1 MSTITLDF
9 RYAYNQGERRTA
21 DPTAYQWDK
30 GHTLDIIVPTAVQS
44 AELHYH
50 KSGDDKAKPF
60 APNSIEGNTVH
71 ANIPNSLFEDSRD
84 IIVYLVVTDDEMYRT
99 EYEGVI
105 DIRARPKPYDYTEDN
120 PENGAQT
127 ISGLYGEAKEA
138 IAKAGEAKT
147 SAAEAKTSE
156 TNAKTSE
163 GNAKMYAS
171 NASDSANTA
180 SNKASQAGIYA
191 TNASD
196 SATSASESA
205 ASIKASA
212 DQIAANKK
220 ALQTPTTVTDPTS
233 KTVLLA
239 GSQGI
244 DYSKLADAI
253 IAKYQGQTLAGKAQS
268 VKSALD
274 TVRSVQDQTIKTE
287 DSSTPCSYS
296 AGDFFVYDGK
306 LYKASADFSSVTLTA
321 DNISTYAEAQTQSA
335 LNALNGTLNSSKS
348 KTFTTVYNSTYV
360 SQESITV
367 SKSIRVVV
375 VDILFTT
382 SRTIP
387 KSYEIKIAD
396 SSYPAAYAAT
406 GIVHGLGSQTPML
419 VNIDGGKAKIT
430 AIATNSTGAVA
441 DTYVGSLVYISK

>member
-84 IIVYLVVTDDEMYRT
+84 IIVYLVVTDGEMYRT

-138 IAKAGEAKT
+138 VAKAGEAVAKAGEAKT

-163 GNAKMYAS
+163 GNAAS
-171 NASDSANTA
+171 SAANAASSAASASDSAERAA
-180 SNKASQAGIYA
+180 S
-191 TNASD
+191 
-196 SATSASESA
+196 SASEA
-205 ASIKASA
+205 KASA
-212 DQIAANKK
+212 D
-220 ALQTPTTVTDPTS
+220 
-233 KTVLLA
+233 
-239 GSQGI
+239 
-244 DYSKLADAI
+244 
-253 IAKYQGQTLAGKAQS
+253 S
-268 VKSALD
+268 V
-274 TVRSVQDQTIKTE
+274 
-287 DSSTPCSYS
+287 
-296 AGDFFVYDGK
+296 
-306 LYKASADFSSVTLTA
+306 KASADTIQTNSDDIGNLKNQIDAANEKIETNASAISDNQTAINTLSSSLIKKLTKEYTSTATGTVLTGIPLTTQCIAVSSSQETGHNTIYFSLHKGNMNQWLVGCYYLQDDNNVHMAKNYKVTL
-321 DNISTYAEAQTQSA
+321 DIYYI
-335 LNALNGTLNSSKS
+335 GT
-348 KTFTTVYNSTYV
+348 
-360 SQESITV
+360 IT
-367 SKSIRVVV
+367 
-375 VDILFTT
+375 
-382 SRTIP
+382 
-387 KSYEIKIAD
+387 
-396 SSYPAAYAAT
+396 
-406 GIVHGLGSQTPML
+406 
-419 VNIDGGKAKIT
+419 
-430 AIATNSTGAVA
+430 
-441 DTYVGSLVYISK
+441 

>member
-163 GNAKMYAS
+163 GNAAS
-171 NASDSANTA
+171 SAASASDSAERAA
-180 SNKASQAGIYA
+180 S
-191 TNASD
+191 
-196 SATSASESA
+196 SASEA
-205 ASIKASA
+205 KASA
-212 DQIAANKK
+212 DSVK
-220 ALQTPTTVTDPTS
+220 ASADTIQTNSDDIGKVVSVVTD
-233 KTVLLA
+233 
-239 GSQGI
+239 
-244 DYSKLADAI
+244 
-253 IAKYQGQTLAGKAQS
+253 GQL
-268 VKSALD
+268 
-274 TVRSVQDQTIKTE
+274 I
-287 DSSTPCSYS
+287 SYKD
-296 AGDFFVYDGK
+296 GDFFIYDGK
-306 LYKASADFSSVTLTA
+306 LYRAMGDVDDITVDYAIINTT
-321 DNISTYAEAQTQSA
+321 AEAQTQSA
-335 LNALNGTLNSSKS
+335 LNALNGTLNSSES
-348 KTFTTVYNSTYV
+348 KTFTTVYASTYV
-360 SQESITV
+360 SKESITV

-375 VDILFTT
+375 VNISFTT
-382 SRTIP
+382 SQTIP
-387 KSYEIKIAD
+387 KLYGIKIAD
-396 SSYPAAYAAT
+396 SSYLAAYAAT
-406 GIVHGLGSQTPML
+406 GIVLGIGSQTPML
-419 VNIDGGKAKIT
+419 VNIDGGKAEIT
-430 AIATNSTGAVA
+430 AMPTASTEAAVA